1 MVDAELIRSAQN
13 GDRKALVQLL
23 ESIEHSV
30 YRTAFYILGNEHDAL
45 DASQEAL
52 IRIYT
57 KIDTYQEKAKFST
70 WVQRIVTNICI
81 DKFRKKKETVSIDQH
96 ELTLYDSHDVERE
109 IERAGVA
116 EEVRE
121 AIKRLPEHQRTVVT
135 LRYLQDL
142 SYGEIAEV
150 MDMPLNTV
158 KSYLY
163 RARQHLQE
171 LLHEYQKGGV

>member
-1 MVDAELIRSAQN
+1 MVDAELIRSAQSGN
-13 GDRKALVQLL
+13 REDLIRLL
-23 ESIEHSV
+23 ETIEHSV
-30 YRTAFYILGNEHDAL
+30 YRTAFYVLGNEHDAL

-70 WVQRIVTNICI
+70 WVQRIVTNVCI
-81 DKFRKKKETVSIDQH
+81 DKFRKKKDTVSIDQH
-96 ELTLYDSHDVERE
+96 ELMLYDVQNVEYE
-109 IERAGVA
+109 VERAGMA
-116 EEVRE
+116 DEVRE

-150 MDMPLNTV
+150 MNMPLNTV

-163 RARQHLQE
+163 RARQQLQE

>member
-1 MVDAELIRSAQN
+1 VVYAELIRSAQN
-13 GDRKALVQLL
+13 GDREALVQLL

-57 KIDTYQEKAKFST
+57 KINTYQEKAKFST
-70 WVQRIVTNICI
+70 WVQRIVTNVCI

-96 ELTLYDSHDVERE
+96 ELTLYDFQNVEQEVER
-109 IERAGVA
+109 ADVA

-150 MDMPLNTV
+150 MNMPLNTV

-163 RARQHLQE
+163 RARQQLQE

>member
-13 GDRKALVQLL
+13 GNRDDLIRLL
-23 ESIEHSV
+23 EAIEHSV
-30 YRTAFYILGNEHDAL
+30 YRTAFYVLGNEHDAL

-70 WVQRIVTNICI
+70 WVQRIVTNVCI
-81 DKFRKKKETVSIDQH
+81 DKFRKKKDTVSIDQH
-96 ELTLYDSHDVERE
+96 ELMLYDVQNVEYE
-109 IERAGVA
+109 VERAGMA

-150 MDMPLNTV
+150 MNMPLNTV

-163 RARQHLQE
+163 RARQQLQE